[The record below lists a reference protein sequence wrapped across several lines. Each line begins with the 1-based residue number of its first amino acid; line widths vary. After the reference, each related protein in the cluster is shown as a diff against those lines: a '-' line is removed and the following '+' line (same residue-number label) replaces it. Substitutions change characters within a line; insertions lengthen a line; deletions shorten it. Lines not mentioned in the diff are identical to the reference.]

1 MYYVHR
7 INRDMLCF
15 DTVSVPVSLE
25 LDLLCNKVVKYH
37 TGIEV
42 KVPGILVF
50 SLPPM
55 CNAGSALMKLN
66 FASFYIFF
74 IASGLLVL

>member
-1 MYYVHR
+1 MRLAVFHQPGLWFSRRDSPWGPHLLFVFKVRTLAGGRYYVHR

-37 TGIEV
+37 TEV
-42 KVPGILVF
+42 
-50 SLPPM
+50 
-55 CNAGSALMKLN
+55 
-66 FASFYIFF
+66 
-74 IASGLLVL
+74 